1 MFALLL
7 TAALCVSTGRDLQTE
22 LKKENLRLQRTNKVL
37 RQALSS
43 IQTESTVGGSEC
55 NSPPVSKCELC
66 HDWFFCEGKTYF
78 ITSYAVVEGATPHPL
93 FGCTYPETYTY
104 VDSCPKAEQKV
115 GQYGLPP
122 DCSNRDFD
130 SSCVGCRG
138 EEQTCCT
145 DSNCGLHQKCEMNY
159 IFDWKCTPVGHTET
173 RVGTSIEQRVKEV
186 IGEEFGLDADEFWND
201 DYIFEDLGGG
211 VDSALESINEIW
223 QVLEEEFN
231 DGFKFDDEEEVETVL
246 DMILVVENST
256 GDKSA
261 VAVKVS
267 EEASVGD
274 DCPGPDQCSES
285 MIGDGYCDDW
295 CLGCENFFTDGVFDG
310 SDCPEYSERD

>member
-7 TAALCVSTGRDLQTE
+7 TAALCVSTGRDLHIE
-22 LKKENLRLQRTNKVL
+22 VKNENLRLQRTNKVL

-93 FGCTYPETYTY
+93 FGCTYPKTYTY
-104 VDSCPKAEQKV
+104 VDSGDLCPK
-115 GQYGLPP
+115 
-122 DCSNRDFD
+122 
-130 SSCVGCRG
+130 
-138 EEQTCCT
+138 EESIGSGGICGNCDACLRNGVCWEYQADGISGPVDGTHCT
-145 DSNCGLHQKCEMNY
+145 NVDGV
-159 IFDWKCTPVGHTET
+159 DCTPSET
-173 RVGTSIEQRVKEV
+173 RVGSSIEQRVKEV

-274 DCPGPDQCSES
+274 DCPDDCEES
-285 MIGDGYCDDW
+285 DIGDGYCDIW
-295 CLGCENFFTDGVFDG
+295 CMDCENFFTDSGDFDG
-310 SDCPEYSERD
+310 ADCS